1 MNPLTIHAL
10 DRTLLLMRDE
20 VSEAASDTDLLAALV
35 GTRVGLLADNQNL
48 QTHSAQSAYVAAAM
62 LLARSGHRVS
72 LIAPDV
78 SLVGPQPPLTKS
90 HLISALDDA
99 GQDLIPGVS
108 FDTGDLEGPF
118 DLVVT
123 FGSTTSRLR
132 ATRTIA
138 VTATDWSAS
147 IGSAPAASWPNC
159 RLPFGAL
166 AVAALVASE
175 AFKISMRK
183 LRRFA
188 RSASRFGEMFA
199 PCRPFTF
206 RLAAEN
212 SRAGLGLRDVD
223 VISAGAISNAA
234 LFVAARVQGLT
245 GNFRVVD
252 FDLAEISNLN
262 RYCLLLRSTLNRPK
276 AQALAAMTLGSIQL
290 IGVQGRFAFDNNPL
304 GCLAPLVVVGVDHIP
319 TRWEAQRANQ
329 GWLTVGATTHWSAMA
344 SFHGPGDACAGCLH
358 PVDDPDLARIPTVA
372 FVSFWAGLFAA
383 SYLVRQAAGEQ
394 LALSEQQT
402 YFTPLRPEALWR
414 TPVAAHLRCPVCV
427 RSQGTN
433 AA

>member
-20 VSEAASDTDLLAALV
+20 ISPAASDTDLLAALV
-35 GTRVGLLADNQNL
+35 GTRVALVANNQNL
-48 QTHSAQSAYVAAAM
+48 QTHSAQSAYVAAAL

-72 LIAPDV
+72 LVAPDV
-78 SLVGPQPPLTKS
+78 FLVGPQPPLTKS
-90 HLISALDDA
+90 HLISALDEA

-132 ATRTIA
+132 SRRTIA
-138 VTATDWSAS
+138 VSATDWSAS
-147 IGSAPAASWPNC
+147 IGSEPAALWPQR

-166 AVAALVASE
+166 AAAAIVASE

-188 RSASRFGEMFA
+188 RSASRFDEMFA
-199 PCRPFTF
+199 PSKPFIF
-206 RLAAEN
+206 RLAPEN
-212 SRAGLGLRDVD
+212 SRASLDLGDVD

-234 LFVAARVQGLT
+234 LFVAARVEGIT
-245 GNFRVVD
+245 GSLRVVD

-262 RYCLLLRSTLNRPK
+262 RYCLLLRSMLDRPK
-276 AQALAAMTLGSIQL
+276 AQALAAMSLGSIHL
-290 IGVQGRFAFDNNPL
+290 SGVQGRFTFDNNPL

-319 TRWEAQRANQ
+319 TRWDAQRANR

-358 PVDDPDLARIPTVA
+358 PVDDPDVARIPTVA
-372 FVSFWAGLFAA
+372 FVSFWAGLLAA
-383 SYLVRQAAGEQ
+383 SYLVRKAAQEQ

-402 YFTPLRPEALWR
+402 YFTPLRPESLWR
-414 TPVAAHLRCPVCV
+414 TPVAVHRHCPVCFQ
-427 RSQGTN
+427 SQGTN